1 MVDRNRRAG
10 YIIVILPLNQ
20 VKVAMEFRGVYTA
33 LVTPF
38 SKGAVD
44 YVRLEKLV
52 ESQIAGGV
60 DGIIPVG
67 TTGESPTL
75 SVEEHLKVIEVVIK
89 KAAKRCVIVAGTG
102 ANSTSE
108 AIELTMAAKALGAD
122 ATLQVT
128 PYYNKPTQEG
138 IYRHFSAVADTAGL
152 PVFLY
157 NVPGRSGVAIAPETV
172 ARLSKNANIVA
183 LKEAGGSVDR
193 VSQVRDACDITIF
206 SGDDSLTLPMMSVG
220 AVGIVSVA
228 SNIIPKELKQMVDAA
243 AAGKLEQARQLH
255 QKYYPLFRDLFIE
268 ANPIPVKTAMAMM
281 GLLEEEFRLPLC
293 PISDANRVK
302 LRATLEKCGLL

>member
-157 NVPGRSGVAIAPETV
+157 NVPGRSGVAITPETV

>member
-1 MVDRNRRAG
+1 
-10 YIIVILPLNQ
+10 
-20 VKVAMEFRGVYTA
+20 MEFRGVYTA

>member
-1 MVDRNRRAG
+1 
-10 YIIVILPLNQ
+10 
-20 VKVAMEFRGVYTA
+20 MEFRGVYTA

-157 NVPGRSGVAIAPETV
+157 NVPGRSGVAITPETV